1 MSDDR
6 DVVARSYEL
15 DRQIL
20 AIPEDRVFTKRTV
33 VAGFVVIFACL
44 VLLMAMVLNVTR
56 STNDA
61 VEHEIPGLKAQIADR
76 DQTIDGATSAITQL
90 TDALLAS
97 QQQVR
102 DLGGTPADVTVRT
115 DETPTD
121 G

>member
-1 MSDDR
+1 MTDEPDI
-6 DVVARSYEL
+6 VERSYAL

-33 VAGFVVIFACL
+33 VIGFVVIFVSL
-44 VLLMAMVLNVTR
+44 LLLMAMVLNVTR
-56 STNDA
+56 STRDA

-76 DQTIDGATSAITQL
+76 DETIDGAQSAITQL

-102 DLGGTPADVTVRT
+102 DLGGTPADVVVRT
-115 DETPTD
+115 D
-121 G
+121 